1 MFGLRLNVWRIDQ
14 MQEVCVPCLRAKYMV
29 FYHPPGPMSVDVGVE
44 MEWDPQKSWIWGVP
58 VYQSGALTTFIVQ
71 NEAYTSLE
79 GAIL

>member
-1 MFGLRLNVWRIDQ
+1 MFGLRLNVWNIDQ
-14 MQEVCVPCLRAKYMV
+14 MQEVCVSCLRAKYMV

-44 MEWDPQKSWIWGVP
+44 MEWDPHKSWIWGVP
-58 VYQSGALTTFIVQ
+58 IYQSGALTTFIVQ